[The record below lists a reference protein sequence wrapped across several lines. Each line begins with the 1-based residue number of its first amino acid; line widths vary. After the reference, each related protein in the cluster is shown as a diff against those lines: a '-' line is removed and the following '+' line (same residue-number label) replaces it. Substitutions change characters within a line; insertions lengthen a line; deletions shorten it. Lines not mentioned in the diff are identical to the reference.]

1 MMQFCL
7 VSLIPGLIA
16 NLQDAADPSLDSYA
30 QSAKKTASLRTSDRS
45 SCAFFELCPGDVVG
59 VAYDTKGG

>member
-1 MMQFCL
+1 MLFFGSKCERLCMMQFAL

-30 QSAKKTASLRTSDRS
+30 QNAERAATLRGNDRN
-45 SCAFFELCPGDVVG
+45 SCTCG
-59 VAYDTKGG
+59 